1 MVESRHEVTRENSGA
16 NPADVEAVLRRVAR
30 SLDLKLGRVTID
42 VDEPDVTLLKYTLA
56 QVEVALVE
64 SGRRSEL
71 ILIQFSVG
79 QRLFR
84 CICSRADFLR
94 RGQRALRRLGRMRS
108 RPADGAGPEARVFA
122 GLGRTWVVHQTNEP
136 EPIVRTW
143 KRLEAAREA
152 VWAEDLISVKDVR
165 DQIPDEYDDLAL
177 LMVRA
182 QDDGWDESKILE
194 VVTQR
199 VIGEYSI
206 DTPGTAAAV
215 AFADSAKRIVSDYF
229 SRQRR
234 WE

>member
-1 MVESRHEVTRENSGA
+1 M
-16 NPADVEAVLRRVAR
+16 
-30 SLDLKLGRVTID
+30 
-42 VDEPDVTLLKYTLA
+42 
-56 QVEVALVE
+56 
-64 SGRRSEL
+64 
-71 ILIQFSVG
+71 
-79 QRLFR
+79 
-84 CICSRADFLR
+84 
-94 RGQRALRRLGRMRS
+94 
-108 RPADGAGPEARVFA
+108 
-122 GLGRTWVVHQTNEP
+122 
-136 EPIVRTW
+136 
-143 KRLEAAREA
+143 
-152 VWAEDLISVKDVR
+152 KDVR